1 MACSRGERTS
11 YHSSPGTAFYSE
23 TWGGAKQST
32 KVWRVCEDTS
42 PAEVALKRSRSQ
54 VWWES
59 CCNLLDWCN
68 QIRPLPISSKG
79 VSHIHIRTHAL
90 CAQGMLHM
98 QWQELKQNGQGKQ
111 ECETSNA
118 QKIYCLL
125 TLFQF
130 LLESITCLFC
140 LSQWLVLAENA
151 SYVIILHRGKVRL
164 AWGWTAC
171 SRSV

>member
-1 MACSRGERTS
+1 MSLLWKVGVWWMACSGGERTS

-42 PAEVALKRSRSQ
+42 PAEVALKPSRTQ

-59 CCNLLDWCN
+59 CCNLLDSCN

-79 VSHIHIRTHAL
+79 VSHIHISTQML
-90 CAQGMLHM
+90 CV
-98 QWQELKQNGQGKQ
+98 LKGCSICNGKN
-111 ECETSNA
+111 SNNRMA
-118 QKIYCLL
+118 KASKRNTRKIYCLL

-130 LLESITCLFC
+130 LLVN
-140 LSQWLVLAENA
+140 QVLVLSFTVTGAG
-151 SYVIILHRGKVRL
+151 RK
-164 AWGWTAC
+164 C
-171 SRSV
+171 